1 MPQTPPKQS
10 PLMSRYGA
18 ANHPH
23 PIKVREDFWV
33 VWGYYQYKNALYITR
48 SAEEDFDPPLMLPPG
63 TYFVCQDVTE
73 RPISTEMD
81 GPSLL
86 SVTLLALHPED
97 EREMQV
103 DVFPQTKL
111 GFSRIEN
118 EMEIIA
124 IAATGLAL

>member
-1 MPQTPPKQS
+1 MLQKPPGPS

-23 PIKVREDFWV
+23 PIEVREDFWA
-33 VWGYYQYKNALYITR
+33 VWGYYQYESALLVTR
-48 SAEEDFDPPLMLPPG
+48 SLDEVFDPPLVLPPG

-86 SVTLLALHPED
+86 SVTLLALHPENQ
-97 EREMQV
+97 RFVQV
-103 DVFPQTKL
+103 DVFPHAKP